1 MRFNMIFPLIESRS
15 LSVQLYFDGPFP
27 DKTELNSWHLT
38 PCIYSVG
45 AGVQYIQLTVCEV
58 HIYQQ
63 KVDVIE
69 YLWSWNHPNWSCA
82 SPQGGKQRKLSFSLV
97 KRPE

>member
-1 MRFNMIFPLIESRS
+1 MRFNLMFQLSESRS

-38 PCIYSVG
+38 PSIYSVG
-45 AGVQYIQLTVCEV
+45 AGVHRTYVCEV

-63 KVDVIE
+63 KVDM
-69 YLWSWNHPNWSCA
+69 
-82 SPQGGKQRKLSFSLV
+82 
-97 KRPE
+97 